1 MTAEIDIAAAEARA
15 AAAKQRLTS
24 TVGELQ
30 ERLAPQA
37 LAREAV
43 DNISDAGRKAL
54 DTGVGHARANPKLVL
69 GGAALF
75 VVFLGR
81 RRLWSLIRRKRNPN

>member
-1 MTAEIDIAAAEARA
+1 MSDAQDIVAAEGRA

-37 LAREAV
+37 LAKEAK
-43 DNISDAGRKAL
+43 DTLADAGRKAL
-54 DTGVGHARANPKLVL
+54 DTGVETARANPAAVIG
-69 GGAALF
+69 GGALIAAF
-75 VVFLGR
+75 FAR
-81 RRLWSLIRRKRNPN
+81 KRLWSLVRRK